1 MLKGRLGCASL
12 MEEDAVVSTKNVIRV
27 HKGALCIAKH
37 MVVGNDAHLQGV
49 PKVLKEAPHC
59 VRHMVGGSAAFS
71 MEVAF
76 AQKVCMEALTSV
88 LLMVVERGVLLQ
100 VAPRVHVAVLTV
112 VSGMVGGRDA
122 SLKGVGR
129 AHEGAQ
135 IFARHMVGES
145 EGGVGMES
153 VRKLLQESVYAV
165 LLTAAWCKSGKCA
178 RSV

>member
-12 MEEDAVVSTKNVIRV
+12 MEVDAVVSTKNVVRV

-49 PKVLKEAPHC
+49 PKVPKVAPHC
-59 VRHMVGGSAAFS
+59 ARHTVGGNAAFL

-112 VSGMVGGRDA
+112 VSGMVGGSDA
-122 SLKGVGR
+122 SMKAVGR
-129 AHEGAQ
+129 VLKGAQ
-135 IFARHMVGES
+135 ISARHMVEESDVVGE
-145 EGGVGMES
+145 MES
-153 VRKLLQESVYAV
+153 VRNLQGERVDSV
-165 LLTAAWCKSGKCA
+165 LLTAAWCRSGK
-178 RSV
+178 